1 MRQLTGYK
9 NQIRDILLSKL
20 PMRQLTGP
28 FPELFSQKIS
38 KLPMR
43 QLTQRSP
50 ISNQILI
57 F

>member
-1 MRQLTGYK
+1 MRQLTRARR
-9 NQIRDILLSKL
+9 QVDWRCISKL

>member
-1 MRQLTGYK
+1 MRQLT
-9 NQIRDILLSKL
+9 LFPAAFLVPFLSKL